1 MGESR
6 TANCGHYGCIS
17 GFFRFFAAL
26 RMTNKAGEF
35 EAPTAAM
42 FVRACGQA
50 RLVPTLIS
58 PPLLLT
64 PLSSLLTPHLT
75 LIPDA

>member
-1 MGESR
+1 MGESQ
-6 TANCGHYGCIS
+6 TADCGHYGCIS

-35 EAPTAAM
+35 DAPTAAM
-42 FVRACGQA
+42 FVQACGQA

-58 PPLLLT
+58 Y
-64 PLSSLLTPHLT
+64 SSLLAPRS
-75 LIPDA
+75 